1 MIKLCFNVKKLK
13 NISLK
18 VHIIVIENTF
28 KKYSEAATAVVL

>member
-18 VHIIVIENTF
+18 VHIIVIENTYN
-28 KKYSEAATAVVL
+28 KKTQLI